1 MFKINEL
8 KESIPSEIMTKLKN
22 RLNILGLSGGKDS
35 VATAILLYYLHFLLL
50 SLLLPPASALPPVH
64 QFL

>member
-35 VATAILLYYLHFLLL
+35 VATAILLYYLDIPF
-50 SLLLPPASALPPVH
+50 
-64 QFL
+64 